1 MSFSIQSFDKEVN
14 EILRDVS
21 EDDPPV
27 YLDHRSVTYQTLET
41 RNPDGLDD
49 VIESAETL
57 LKKAPDYV
65 DNSRK
70 IEPTMD
76 WSVTE
81 KDIAEGNITNISFTK
96 IPVNSE
102 SFTKLNDIR
111 DKRVESKE
119 TSPAI
124 IKIEV
129 RIYFDFYD
137 IFLFFRY
144 IYI

>member
-1 MSFSIQSFDKEVN
+1 M
-14 EILRDVS
+14 S

-76 WSVTE
+76 WSVTKE
-81 KDIAEGNITNISFTK
+81 DIAEGNITNISFTK

-102 SFTKLNDIR
+102 SFAKLNDIR
-111 DKRVESKE
+111 DKRVENKE

-129 RIYFDFYD
+129 RICFDFYD
-137 IFLFFRY
+137 IFL
-144 IYI
+144 